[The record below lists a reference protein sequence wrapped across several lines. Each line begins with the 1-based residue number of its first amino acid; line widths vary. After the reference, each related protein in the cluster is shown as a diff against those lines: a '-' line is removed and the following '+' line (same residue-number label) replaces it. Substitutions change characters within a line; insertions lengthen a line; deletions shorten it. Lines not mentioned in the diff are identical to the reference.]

1 MEQPKS
7 PKPSDAKTR
16 VVTMDELNRLTMRL
30 NKVTNFNFIGAILC
44 MAAGIY
50 YAQAGSELLP
60 KIFIGVM
67 AITMLLTILSYR
79 ASTKVSKIIKVVQ
92 QKKPKR

>member
-16 VVTMDELNRLTMRL
+16 VVTMDELNRLTTRL

-44 MAAGIY
+44 MSAGIY

-67 AITMLLTILSYR
+67 AVAIMLTILSYR
-79 ASTKVSKIIKVVQ
+79 ASTKVSKIIKVVEH
-92 QKKPKR
+92 KKTKR